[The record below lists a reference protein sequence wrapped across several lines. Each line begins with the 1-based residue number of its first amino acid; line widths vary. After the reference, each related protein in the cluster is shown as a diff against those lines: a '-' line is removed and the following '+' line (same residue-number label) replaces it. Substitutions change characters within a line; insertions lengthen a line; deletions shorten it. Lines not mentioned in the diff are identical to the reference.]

1 MGKARHAFSPW
12 GWEFLEARV
21 GLGVSTQEA
30 VRVLRILP
38 LQGSGT
44 PRGQAAGLIQLFL
57 LLGGK
62 GSVQMSAGGRR
73 AAVVTG
79 SSVPRLGVKR

>member
-21 GLGVSTQEA
+21 GLGASTQEA
-30 VRVLRILP
+30 MRVLRILP

-44 PRGQAAGLIQLFL
+44 PVGGLQAQPDPAVPATGWEGLCAN
-57 LLGGK
+57 
-62 GSVQMSAGGRR
+62 VC
-73 AAVVTG
+73 
-79 SSVPRLGVKR
+79 